1 MEAGA
6 AAALEYWCRWTGE
19 CRGGGDESADEDKT
33 IHGGVDYGAV
43 ARCTGCCFRCR
54 RGKENYTY
62 VCHVYLSQLETY
74 LLCRQKKIR
83 VYTGVDN
90 NMNMAEIDLR
100 QTAIMICNGNQ
111 ARREALRRRRHHHAG
126 SLVPHCMIMM
136 TLYVFIGT
144 ASAFQTNTNK
154 LFFCSRTTSSHKT
167 DTTELHYSK
176 NNDGALQ
183 KAYNDNALFNFH
195 MMTQA
200 QKIRDYSAMDTF
212 VDTKSLWNSA
222 WHDSFVRNGLAD
234 FVPPMTGHL
243 NVLVIGGPINA
254 ADEQS
259 LIDGKSYALDGDDVD
274 TQHGSADL
282 GSATVLMENI
292 EGDLMSSQVYSDR
305 SIQHNIQKDS
315 SCSFLSS
322 IFDNGINT
330 IGSDDSKENAL
341 EFTTYD
347 VIMDEGLI
355 ADLVQSQST
364 AFKDISSKNKQDVA
378 RLLLHATK
386 RIREMG
392 IYVANT
398 SPMTLDTKEYLENL
412 GEMLGLQWEFDLDGI
427 SDENSSVSVARK
439 FGSCPNIGWQTL
451 ARMLNE

>member
-1 MEAGA
+1 MGMETGA
-6 AAALEYWCRWTGE
+6 AAAVNYWSRWAGE

-33 IHGGVDYGAV
+33 IHGGVNYGAV
-43 ARCTGCCFRCR
+43 HGGVVFGVDEEKKTTRTYAMFTCQIMR
-54 RGKENYTY
+54 RIFCVTKTSPRIKMRTDDRTTATKKGE
-62 VCHVYLSQLETY
+62 V
-74 LLCRQKKIR
+74 RKIR
-83 VYTGVDN
+83 DN
-90 NMNMAEIDLR
+90 TAAEIR
-100 QTAIMICNGNQ
+100 PCRIVSSRYMMIF
-111 ARREALRRRRHHHAG
+111 
-126 SLVPHCMIMM
+126 
-136 TLYVFIGT
+136 YVLFIGT

-154 LFFCSRTTSSHKT
+154 LFFCPRTTSSHKT

-176 NNDGALQ
+176 NGDGAIQ

-234 FVPPMTGHL
+234 FVPPMTGQL
-243 NVLVIGGPINA
+243 NVLVIGGQINA

-259 LIDGKSYALDGDDVD
+259 LIDGKIYALDGDDVGA
-274 TQHGSADL
+274 QHGSADL
-282 GSATVLMENI
+282 GSAKVSMENV
-292 EGDLMSSQVYSDR
+292 GGVLKSTQMKTDR
-305 SIQHNIQKDS
+305 SIQHYVQKDS

-322 IFDNGINT
+322 IFDNGIKT
-330 IGSDDSKENAL
+330 IDSDDSKDNAL
-341 EFTTYD
+341 DFTTYD

-355 ADLVQSQST
+355 ADLVQSQSN
-364 AFKDISSKNKQDVA
+364 ADKDISSKNKQDVA
-378 RLLLHATK
+378 RLLFQATK

-451 ARMLNE
+451 ARMLKE